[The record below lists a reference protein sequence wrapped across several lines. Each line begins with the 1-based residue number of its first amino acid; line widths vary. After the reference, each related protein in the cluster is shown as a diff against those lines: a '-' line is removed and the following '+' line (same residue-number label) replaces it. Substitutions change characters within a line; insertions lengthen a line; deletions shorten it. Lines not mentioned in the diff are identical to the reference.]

1 MEQRSRLIS
10 AVSIAA
16 VIYASLFVGHI
27 VAAANGLT
35 LLFRTITASIT
46 LMTFLMGPIVWFLSQ
61 RGDDS
66 NNIAY
71 QIGFW
76 ASVPLSVG
84 LAYAYADQTFDAA
97 YSIGFLAT
105 TVLTHWLAL
114 RGRSVFI
121 EPKVG

>member
-1 MEQRSRLIS
+1 MGQKSKLIRG
-10 AVSIAA
+10 VGIAA
-16 VIYASLFVGHI
+16 AIYASLFVGHI
-27 VAAANGLT
+27 LAAANGLT
-35 LLFRTITASIT
+35 LLFRAIAFSIT
-46 LMTFLMGPIVWFLSQ
+46 LMTFFMGPIVWFLSQ

-66 NNIAY
+66 NNLAY

-84 LAYAYADQTFDAA
+84 LAYAYADQTFDAT
-97 YSIGFLAT
+97 YSIGFLAA

-114 RGRSVFI
+114 RSRSVFV

>member
-10 AVSIAA
+10 GVSIAA

-35 LLFRTITASIT
+35 LLFRTITVSIT

-114 RGRSVFI
+114 RCRLVFI

>member
-35 LLFRTITASIT
+35 LLFRTITVSIT

-114 RGRSVFI
+114 CGRSVFI

>member
-1 MEQRSRLIS
+1 MEQRSRLIRG
-10 AVSIAA
+10 VGIAA

-35 LLFRTITASIT
+35 LLFRAIAVGIT

-66 NNIAY
+66 NNLAY

-84 LAYAYADQTFDAA
+84 LAYAYADQTFDAT
-97 YSIGFLAT
+97 YSIGFLAA

-114 RGRSVFI
+114 RSRSVFI

>member
-1 MEQRSRLIS
+1 MEQRARLIRG
-10 AVSIAA
+10 VGIAA

-35 LLFRTITASIT
+35 LLFRAIAVGIT

-66 NNIAY
+66 NNLAY

-84 LAYAYADQTFDAA
+84 LAYAYADQTFDAT
-97 YSIGFLAT
+97 YSIGFLTT

-114 RGRSVFI
+114 RSRSVFI

>member
-1 MEQRSRLIS
+1 MEQRSRLIRG
-10 AVSIAA
+10 VGIAA

-35 LLFRTITASIT
+35 LLFRAIAVGIT
-46 LMTFLMGPIVWFLSQ
+46 LITFLMGPVVWFLSQ

-66 NNIAY
+66 NKLAY

-84 LAYAYADQTFDAA
+84 LAYAYADQTFDAT
-97 YSIGFLAT
+97 YSIGFLAA

-114 RGRSVFI
+114 RSRSVLV

>member
-1 MEQRSRLIS
+1 MEQRSRLIRG
-10 AVSIAA
+10 VGIAA

-35 LLFRTITASIT
+35 LIFRAIAVSIT

-66 NNIAY
+66 DHLAY
-71 QIGFW
+71 RIGFW
-76 ASVPLSVG
+76 VSVPLSVG

-97 YSIGFLAT
+97 YLIGFLAA

>member
-1 MEQRSRLIS
+1 MEQRSRLIRGIG
-10 AVSIAA
+10 IAA

-35 LLFRTITASIT
+35 LFFRAIAVSIT

-61 RGDDS
+61 HGDDS
-66 NNIAY
+66 DHLAY
-71 QIGFW
+71 RIGFW
-76 ASVPLSVG
+76 VSVPLSVG

-97 YSIGFLAT
+97 YSIGFLVA

>member
-1 MEQRSRLIS
+1 MEQRSRLIRGIG
-10 AVSIAA
+10 IAA

-35 LLFRTITASIT
+35 LFFRAIAVSIT

-66 NNIAY
+66 DHLAY
-71 QIGFW
+71 RIGFW
-76 ASVPLSVG
+76 VSVPLSVG
-84 LAYAYADQTFDAA
+84 LAYSYADQTFYAA
-97 YSIGFLAT
+97 YLIGFLAA

>member
-35 LLFRTITASIT
+35 LLFRAITVSIT

-114 RGRSVFI
+114 CGRSVFI
-121 EPKVG
+121 EPNVG